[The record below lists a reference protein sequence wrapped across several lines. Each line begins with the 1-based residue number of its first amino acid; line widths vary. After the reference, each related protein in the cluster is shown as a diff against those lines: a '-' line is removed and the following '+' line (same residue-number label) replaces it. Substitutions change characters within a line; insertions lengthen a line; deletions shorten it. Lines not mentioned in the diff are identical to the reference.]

1 MYGLPQACLLAPKL
15 LEKQLAKH
23 GYKQSDVTPGLWT
36 HEWRPICFSLV
47 VDDFGVKYVGEE
59 HAAHLV
65 VALKE
70 TYDIEVNKK
79 GEKYVGISLDW
90 DYENGEVHL
99 SMPGYVSEALAR
111 FRPLYIKQCEDQ
123 PYAHVV
129 PNYGAKVQY
138 TADEDIS

>member
-1 MYGLPQACLLAPKL
+1 MYGLPQAGLLAQKLPK
-15 LEKQLAKH
+15 KRLAKH
-23 GYKQSDVTPGLWT
+23 SYKQSDVTPGLST
-36 HEWRPICFSLV
+36 HEWRPIYFSLV

-65 VALKE
+65 AVLKE
-70 TYDIEVNKK
+70 TYDIEVDEK

-111 FRPLYIKQCEDQ
+111 FRHLYTKKRRGPAIRARGNKL
-123 PYAHVV
+123 
-129 PNYGAKVQY
+129 
-138 TADEDIS
+138 